1 MDTFNTKEA
10 LVASVTLDI
19 CSSSCAWNLQA
30 SGNFKKKRHEQKH
43 ILAMSPD
50 AEGAARSQQGQKTIV
65 QSIFPNSTCP
75 WGLEQLLPLL
85 PQCMHLSVLL
95 GWLDMQTVSVRSQ
108 RSIGTLVEFQMVTM
122 VTMRGDFQP
131 GCLADRLVAY
141 LAAAWFLWAHA
152 ARGGGCGLAGK
163 DGKGRKRCAQERMLA
178 TASRDG
184 SLNCYTLRCVRA
196 LCVNKCA
203 LDASGQFVSIG

>member
-1 MDTFNTKEA
+1 MLEISMDTFNTKEA

-108 RSIGTLVEFQMVTM
+108 RSIGWLVGLL
-122 VTMRGDFQP
+122 R
-131 GCLADRLVAY
+131 RLVDQREWDS
-141 LAAAWFLWAHA
+141 LLLSECPIWLLHTCCRHA
-152 ARGGGCGLAGK
+152 G
-163 DGKGRKRCAQERMLA
+163 
-178 TASRDG
+178 
-184 SLNCYTLRCVRA
+184 
-196 LCVNKCA
+196 
-203 LDASGQFVSIG
+203 